1 MQELEDRSSAAAIAV
16 PRRRIDTGRGSSV
29 MGAEGGDSGEPRAS
43 RDADHERLVNEL
55 YAELYGQL
63 YERAQRWKRTQ
74 PRSVTLETTG
84 LVHDACLKFLD
95 REDLVHLDR
104 SHVLALAA
112 TAMRHVLVDRA
123 RSRRRLKRTAPGE
136 RVPLDELAIAYEDRA
151 VDLLALD
158 EALGR
163 LARFDPVMARA
174 VDLRFF
180 GGLSVA
186 DAARCLGFSKRAFE
200 RRWETTRAWLH
211 AELR

>member
-1 MQELEDRSSAAAIAV
+1 MEAEEGDRGERRAPRED
-16 PRRRIDTGRGSSV
+16 
-29 MGAEGGDSGEPRAS
+29 E
-43 RDADHERLVNEL
+43 HEKLVNEL
-55 YAELYGQL
+55 YTELYGEL
-63 YERAQRWKRTQ
+63 YERARRWKRTQ
-74 PRSVTLETTG
+74 PKSVTLETTG

-104 SHVLALAA
+104 THVLALAA

-123 RSRRRLKRTAPGE
+123 RARQRLKRTAPGE

-151 VDLLALD
+151 LDLVALD
-158 EALGR
+158 EALRR
-163 LARFDPVMARA
+163 LAAFDPVMARA

-186 DAARCLGFSKRAFE
+186 DAARSLGFSKRAFE